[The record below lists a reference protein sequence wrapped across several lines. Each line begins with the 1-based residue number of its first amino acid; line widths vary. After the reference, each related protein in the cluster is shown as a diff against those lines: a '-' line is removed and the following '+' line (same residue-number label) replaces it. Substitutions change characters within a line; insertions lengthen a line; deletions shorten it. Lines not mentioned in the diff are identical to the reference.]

1 MSSGTPAAASQR
13 KALRAELRQ
22 RRRAL
27 SARQQRRAA
36 RQLAAHLIRLPE
48 LKHARHIAA
57 YVASDGE
64 IDPAIFLA
72 WAQRQGKTVWLPVV
86 ADASPLHRLGLRFVA
101 APRPGRR
108 GGWQRNRYGIAE
120 PRGRGRQCPTRLD
133 LLLMPLVGFDAA
145 GHRLGMGG
153 GYYDRLLADLDRR
166 MRRPSYIGLAHACQQ
181 VSALPVAAWDRDVAA
196 VVTDT
201 GVLRC
206 RQRLSRAG

>member
-1 MSSGTPAAASQR
+1 MSSGTPAAQSQR

-48 LKHARHIAA
+48 LKRARHIAA

-64 IDPAIFLA
+64 IDPARFLA
-72 WAQRQGKTVWLPVV
+72 WAQRHGKTVWLPVV
-86 ADASPLHRLGLRFVA
+86 TDASPLHRLGLRFVA
-101 APRPGRR
+101 APPAGRR

-120 PRGRGRQCPTRLD
+120 PRGRGQLSPTRLD

-153 GYYDRLLADLDRR
+153 GYYDRLLADFDRR
-166 MRRPSYIGLAHACQQ
+166 ARRPACIGLAHACQQ
-181 VSALPVAAWDRDVAA
+181 VPALPVAVWDKDVGTI
-196 VVTDT
+196 VTT
-201 GVLRC
+201 AGTLRC
-206 RQRLSRAG
+206 RPQLSRAD